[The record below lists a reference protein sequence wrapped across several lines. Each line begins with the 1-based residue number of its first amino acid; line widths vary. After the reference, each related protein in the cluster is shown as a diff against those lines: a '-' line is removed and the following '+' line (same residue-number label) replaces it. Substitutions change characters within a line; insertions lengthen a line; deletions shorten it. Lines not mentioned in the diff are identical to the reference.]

1 MALQFRR
8 GVEADRT
15 SITPVVGE
23 PIYTTDDKKLY
34 IGDGTTAGGVAVGGG
49 TGSVTSVAATVPT
62 GLAIAGSPITT
73 SGTLAISLASGY
85 VIPTQSTLDGKQP
98 LNANLTAY
106 AGGDLPSAFTLGI
119 VDSADAAAWRTAI
132 GAGTSSFDGAYS
144 SLSGLPTLGTMAAEA
159 ATDYTPTSGLGTMAF
174 ETAAN
179 YLTTSAAASTYEPII
194 AAGTTGQYWRGDK
207 SFQTLDKTAVGLG
220 NVENTALSTWA
231 GSTNITTLGTI
242 ATGVWQGTAVA
253 VANGG
258 TGSTTA
264 ATARVALL
272 PSLAS
277 NAGKVLAVNGGE
289 TDVEFIAVGGSGT
302 VTSVAATVPTGLTI
316 SGSPITTSGTLAIGL
331 DTGYVIPTQNTLD
344 GKQPLDAA
352 LTALAAGSDFVQFAG
367 PASTVKVFTLPN
379 ASSTI
384 LTDNAAVTVAQGGT
398 GATTATGARS
408 ELLPSYATN
417 AGKVLAVNGG
427 ATDVEWI
434 AAGGSGTVTSVAA
447 SVPTGLTISGSPITG
462 AGTLAFGLDTGYV
475 IPTQITLDGKQASS
489 AVLTAYA
496 GGDTPS
502 AFTLGIVDSVDAA
515 AWRSAIGAGTSSF
528 DGVYGSLSGIPST
541 FAPSAHAASHVN
553 GTDDIQ
559 NATAAQKGLATATQ
573 IAKLDGIEAL
583 ADVTDATNVAAAG
596 ALMTSSLGTGVQTAL
611 GVNVGTAGAPV
622 VNGGALGTPSSGT
635 LTNCTGLP
643 VAGAVM
649 ATDRILGR
657 TTAGAGAVEEIT
669 VGSGLSLAAGQL
681 SATGSGT
688 VTSVDLTVPNFL
700 SVSGNPVTTSG
711 TLAVALANQNA
722 NLVFS
727 GPNTGSPAAPTFRSL
742 VAADIPDLSGVY
754 QPLDAALTA
763 LAAGSDFVQFT
774 GPASTTKVFTLP
786 NASST
791 ILTTNAAVTVAQGG
805 TGATSLTGLLQGNGT
820 SAVTAIANSS
830 TTGQVLR
837 VTGASTYA
845 WGALD
850 LADTDAITGDLPFAN
865 LTQGAALSVLGVT
878 GNATADVASIA
889 AASDHQVL
897 RRSGTAL
904 AFGAVNLASSAA
916 VTGNLPVANLNSGTG
931 ASASTFWRGDGTW
944 ATPAGGGAVDSVSG
958 TTNEITVSPTTG
970 ATVVSLPS
978 ALTFTGKTVTGGTFA
993 SGAFNGTVGATTPS
1007 TGAFT
1012 TVGTSGSMGVGT
1024 AVVDATRL
1032 YVIGPQINT
1041 TNRFNIRSE
1050 DDAAVAANIGG
1061 GIGFGGNYT
1070 GTTKT
1075 TWACISGLKTNGTA
1089 GEWGGY
1095 LSFRT
1100 RPNDGGM
1107 AERVIISG
1115 TGAVRFNAYGA
1126 GALRTDSS
1134 GNITASLGSANQVL
1148 RTNGAGTAT
1157 EWATISGAGTVTSVA
1172 ATVPTGLTISGSPIT
1187 GAGTLAI
1194 GLDTGYV
1201 IPTQATLDGKATKV
1215 EVDLGQYL
1223 NGNGTTDNITNW
1235 FAAQKA
1241 LEPDGGIT
1249 GVQIIEGGT
1258 GYTEGSYAVTFAG
1271 GSGTG
1276 AAATVVVSANGR
1288 IAAITPTAPGT
1299 GYHVHPRQTSTITN
1313 GSATLTLNTGI
1324 ASNTVTEIT
1333 AGLAVLNSA
1342 FPAGTT
1348 VVSVNTGTNQVT
1360 VSANATRSGT
1370 FETII
1375 FGLPTMSFSAGAGSG
1390 FVGMPIVGNGYI
1402 ARIPPG
1408 SYLASQFYLM
1418 GLHNVTFEG
1427 AGARII
1433 ADNKARNGVEMQSFN
1448 INVAFR
1454 GITIQNKDYTVITPP
1469 ASRGAG
1475 VGMRLKG
1482 YNISLENCTF
1492 LNVTG
1497 WAMSFGRDTDTP
1509 EYFDY
1514 YNGLTVKD
1522 CVFRSCSADGVHLL
1536 NGSRNVNITGC
1547 QFIDLGDD
1555 AIALFPDGGGGE
1567 AVYPPSDIS
1576 ISNCVITRNGWRGL
1590 FIGGSSRRVSA
1601 SGLTISQTGNYAIGI
1616 ERETGASGGPSD
1628 ISLSGITIHSVGNT
1642 GDGFRAKE
1650 SDRWPLLITNAT
1662 RVRASAIS
1670 FGSIDASALAYV
1682 ASSTDVALDIQPIA
1696 GKNALNDGGSNV
1708 NLWVSGRQR
1717 TQNVTSAATVTPN
1730 ADTDDR
1736 VVISAQATGLTLANP
1751 SPTTN
1756 RHDGQ
1761 RLVVRIKDNGTP
1773 RTIGYGDQYRA
1784 IGVTLPTTTV
1794 ANKAIYLGMIFH
1806 GADTKWDVVAVAQE
1820 A

>member
-1 MALQFRR
+1 MATIKSGF
-8 GVEADRT
+8 VWSD
-15 SITPVVGE
+15 E
-23 PIYTTDDKKLY
+23 PENFEDNN
-34 IGDGTTAGGVAVGGG
+34 
-49 TGSVTSVAATVPT
+49 
-62 GLAIAGSPITT
+62 AIAIR
-73 SGTLAISLASGY
+73 LNKMMEDAE
-85 VIPTQSTLDGKQP
+85 VIG
-98 LNANLTAY
+98 
-106 AGGDLPSAFTLGI
+106 
-119 VDSADAAAWRTAI
+119 
-132 GAGTSSFDGAYS
+132 GAGT
-144 SLSGLPTLGTMAAEA
+144 
-159 ATDYTPTSGLGTMAF
+159 
-174 ETAAN
+174 
-179 YLTTSAAASTYEPII
+179 
-194 AAGTTGQYWRGDK
+194 
-207 SFQTLDKTAVGLG
+207 
-220 NVENTALSTWA
+220 
-231 GSTNITTLGTI
+231 
-242 ATGVWQGTAVA
+242 
-253 VANGG
+253 
-258 TGSTTA
+258 
-264 ATARVALL
+264 
-272 PSLAS
+272 
-277 NAGKVLAVNGGE
+277 
-289 TDVEFIAVGGSGT
+289 GT

-316 SGSPITTSGTLAIGL
+316 SGSPITGAGTLAIGL
-331 DTGYVIPTQNTLD
+331 DTGYVIPTQSTLD
-344 GKQPLDAA
+344 GKQAASAVLAAYAGGDTPSAFTLGIVDAVDAAAWRTAIGAGTSNFSGAFADLTSKPTTLGGYGITDAQPLDAA
-352 LTALAAGSDFVQFAG
+352 LTALAAGSDFVQFSG
-367 PASTVKVFTLPN
+367 PASTV
-379 ASSTI
+379 
-384 LTDNAAVTVAQGGT
+384 
-398 GATTATGARS
+398 
-408 ELLPSYATN
+408 
-417 AGKVLAVNGG
+417 
-427 ATDVEWI
+427 
-434 AAGGSGTVTSVAA
+434 
-447 SVPTGLTISGSPITG
+447 
-462 AGTLAFGLDTGYV
+462 
-475 IPTQITLDGKQASS
+475 
-489 AVLTAYA
+489 
-496 GGDTPS
+496 
-502 AFTLGIVDSVDAA
+502 
-515 AWRSAIGAGTSSF
+515 
-528 DGVYGSLSGIPST
+528 
-541 FAPSAHAASHVN
+541 
-553 GTDDIQ
+553 
-559 NATAAQKGLATATQ
+559 
-573 IAKLDGIEAL
+573 
-583 ADVTDATNVAAAG
+583 
-596 ALMTSSLGTGVQTAL
+596 
-611 GVNVGTAGAPV
+611 
-622 VNGGALGTPSSGT
+622 
-635 LTNCTGLP
+635 
-643 VAGAVM
+643 
-649 ATDRILGR
+649 
-657 TTAGAGAVEEIT
+657 
-669 VGSGLSLAAGQL
+669 
-681 SATGSGT
+681 
-688 VTSVDLTVPNFL
+688 
-700 SVSGNPVTTSG
+700 
-711 TLAVALANQNA
+711 
-722 NLVFS
+722 
-727 GPNTGSPAAPTFRSL
+727 
-742 VAADIPDLSGVY
+742 
-754 QPLDAALTA
+754 
-763 LAAGSDFVQFT
+763 
-774 GPASTTKVFTLP
+774 KVFTLP

-805 TGATSLTGLLQGNGT
+805 TGVGTLTGLLQGNGT
-820 SAVTAIANSS
+820 SAITGITNSS
-830 TTGQVLR
+830 TVGQVLR

-865 LTQGAALSVLGVT
+865 LAQGSALSVLGVT
-878 GNATADVASIA
+878 GNSTADVASIA
-889 AASDHQVL
+889 AGSDHQVL

-916 VTGNLPVANLNSGTG
+916 VTGNLPVTNLNSGTS

-958 TTNEITVSPTTG
+958 TANEITVSPTTG
-970 ATVVSLPS
+970 AAVVSLPS
-978 ALTFTGKTVTGGTFA
+978 ALTFTGKTITGGTFA

-1007 TGAFT
+1007 TGVFT
-1012 TVGTSGSMGVGT
+1012 SLTANTLTSGRVPFTGSGGLFTDSVNLTFAGSQL
-1024 AVVDATRL
+1024 VVLGDGSSYR
-1032 YVIGPQINT
+1032 
-1041 TNRFNIRSE
+1041 
-1050 DDAAVAANIGG
+1050 AN
-1061 GIGFGGNYT
+1061 N
-1070 GTTKT
+1070 
-1075 TWACISGLKTNGTA
+1075 A
-1089 GEWGGY
+1089 GGY
-1095 LSFRT
+1095 AIF
-1100 RPNDGGM
+1100 G
-1107 AERVIISG
+1107 I
-1115 TGAVRFNAYGA
+1115 TGNETSNGYVDSINAILLKIEGANKVEVTNSSVKLNAYGA
-1126 GALRTDSS
+1126 GALTTDSS
-1134 GNITASLGSANQVL
+1134 GSVTASLGSANQVL

-1157 EWATISGAGTVTSVA
+1157 EWATISSTGTVTSVA

-1187 GAGTLAI
+1187 TSGTLAF

-1271 GSGTG
+1271 GSGTL

-1288 IAAITPTAPGT
+1288 IAAITPTTPGT
-1299 GYHVHPRQTSTITN
+1299 GYHVHPRQTSTITS
-1313 GSATLTLNTGI
+1313 GSATLTLNASI

-1370 FETII
+1370 FETVI

-1448 INVAFR
+1448 INVAFQ
-1454 GITIQNKDYTVITPP
+1454 GITVQNKDYTVITPP

-1497 WAMSFGRDTDTP
+1497 WAMSFGRDADTP

-1514 YNGLTVKD
+1514 YNGLTIKD

-1555 AIALFPDGGGGE
+1555 AIAVFPDGGGGE
-1567 AVYPPSDIS
+1567 AVYPPSDIT

-1717 TQNVTSAATVTPN
+1717 TQTVTSAATVTPN

-1794 ANKAIYLGMIFH
+1794 ANNAIYLGMIFH
-1806 GADTKWDVVAVAQE
+1806 SADTKWDVVSVAEE